1 MVSGAMDDR
10 LTAQTVELLQQL
22 IRNQCV
28 NDGTAASGQE
38 VRTTDVLRAYLDG
51 SGLDFE
57 VFEPDG
63 APGRASLVARIEGT
77 DPAAPT
83 LCLMGHT
90 DVVPVTPEHWTRDP
104 FGGELV
110 QGEVWGRG
118 AIDMLNLTASQA
130 VALKALARRGWRP
143 RGALVYLACADE
155 EAGGA
160 LGAGHVCKRHWDAL
174 RADYLLTENG
184 GTVSGPGDAPSV
196 TVHVGEKGVAW
207 RRLRVKGTP
216 GHGSMPYGADNA
228 LVKAAHVVSRLA
240 DYRPAP
246 YVGDLWTAFVG
257 SLDLDRGVKAAL
269 VDPSRVDEAIA
280 SLAPGLA
287 RLAWSTT
294 HTTFSPNMCRGG
306 VKTNV
311 IPDVVDIEVDIRT
324 IPGDDEDEV
333 RRHLGKALG
342 DLAEEVVVEKLFSKQ
357 ASVSPTDTPLWD
369 VLGRVVDGHYP
380 GARLLPRLIV
390 GFTDAPYFRE
400 RGAVAYGFG
409 LFSRTLTAEAM
420 SGRFHGNDERVDV
433 ESLALTT
440 QAWLDTCELFLG

>member
-1 MVSGAMDDR
+1 MNDA
-10 LTAQTVELLQQL
+10 LTNETVELLQHMV
-22 IRNQCV
+22 RNACV
-28 NDGTAASGQE
+28 NDGSVESGQE
-38 VRTTDVLRAYLDG
+38 VRNSDLLRAYLG
-51 SGLDFE
+51 QSGLDVE
-57 VFEPDG
+57 VYEPDG
-63 APGRASLVARIEGT
+63 APGRRSLVARIEGT

-110 QGEVWGRG
+110 NGEVWGRG
-118 AIDMLNLTASQA
+118 AVDMLNLTASQA
-130 VALKALARRGWRP
+130 VALKTLARKGWRP
-143 RGALVYLACADE
+143 RGTLVYLACADE
-155 EAGGA
+155 EAGGVH
-160 LGAGHVCKRHWDAL
+160 GAGHVCKRHWDAL

-184 GTVSGPGDAPSV
+184 GLVSSHGSETNV

-207 RRLRVKGTP
+207 RRLRVSGTP

-246 YVGDLWTAFVG
+246 YVDELWQGFVDTLG
-257 SLDLDRGVKAAL
+257 ADPAMKEAL
-269 VDPSRVDEAIA
+269 RDPARVDDAIA
-280 SLAPGLA
+280 KLPKNVA
-287 RLAWSTT
+287 RFAWSAT
-294 HTTFSPNMCRGG
+294 HTTFSPNICRAG

-324 IPGDDEDEV
+324 IPGDNEDEV
-333 RRHLGKALG
+333 RRHIDKALG
-342 DLAEEVVVEKLFSKQ
+342 DLSEEVVVEKLFSKQ
-357 ASVSPTDTPLWD
+357 SSASPTGTPLWN
-369 VLGRVVDGHYP
+369 VLAKVVDGHYP
-380 GARLLPRLIV
+380 GATLVPRMIV

-400 RGAVAYGFG
+400 HGAVAYGFG
-409 LFSRTLTAEAM
+409 LFSRALTAEAM
-420 SGRFHGNDERVDV
+420 AGRFHGNDERVDV

>member
-1 MVSGAMDDR
+1 MNDA

-22 IRNQCV
+22 IRNRCV
-28 NDGTAASGQE
+28 NDGSVGSGQE
-38 VRTTDVLRAYLDG
+38 VRTSDVLRGYLDG
-51 SGLDFE
+51 SGLD
-57 VFEPDG
+57 VDVYEPDG
-63 APGRASLVARIEGT
+63 APGRTSLVARIEGT

-110 QGEVWGRG
+110 NGEVWGRG
-118 AIDMLNLTASQA
+118 ALDMLNLTASQA

-143 RGALVYLACADE
+143 RGTLVYLACADE

-160 LGAGHVCKRHWDAL
+160 HGAGHVVKRHWDAL

-184 GTVSGPGDAPSV
+184 GTVSSHSDGLSV

-216 GHGSMPYGADNA
+216 GHGSMPFRSDNA
-228 LVKAAHVVSRLA
+228 LVKAAHVVTRLA
-240 DYRPAP
+240 DYRPSP
-246 YVGDLWTAFVG
+246 YVDDLWGAFVG
-257 SLDLDRGVKAAL
+257 SLSLDPVVKDAL
-269 VDPSRVDEAIA
+269 VDSSRVDEAIA
-280 SLAPGLA
+280 DLPAGLA
-287 RLAWSTT
+287 KFAWSAT

-324 IPGDDEDEV
+324 IPGDNEDEV
-333 RRHLGKALG
+333 RRHLDKALG
-342 DLAEEVVVEKLFSKQ
+342 DLAEQVEVEKLFSKQ
-357 ASVSPTDTPLWD
+357 ASVSPIGTPLWD
-369 VLGRVVDGHYP
+369 VLGRVVGAHYP

-409 LFSRTLTAEAM
+409 LFSRALTAEMMA
-420 SGRFHGNDERVDV
+420 GRFHGNDERIDV

-440 QAWLDTCELFLG
+440 QAWLDVCEAFLG